1 MACDQQ
7 STEPLPHLGALVINM
22 SLITGMYGPGSG
34 AAAESGKSISKLRC
48 IVCWDDMLPMMGLWF
63 VDMFLLREGCSLA
76 IFVITRYQSPIL
88 VNTEAPAIDQQ
99 PLSKIVPSQQEN
111 R

>member
-22 SLITGMYGPGSG
+22 SLITGMSGTGSG

-48 IVCWDDMLPMMGLWF
+48 IGCWDDMLPMMGLWF
-63 VDMFLLREGCSLA
+63 VVLWICFCCVKVAHSRFSLSH
-76 IFVITRYQSPIL
+76 VTRASF
-88 VNTEAPAIDQQ
+88 
-99 PLSKIVPSQQEN
+99 
-111 R
+111 